1 MNTEV
6 GKKNRGKNTTKTQSY
21 PMTQKHKA
29 LYQST
34 HLLASILVS
43 SLYKTRVVSA
53 PYLQHLIRGIGNA
66 TASRLGTITSH
77 RREGKVAS

>member
-6 GKKNRGKNTTKTQSY
+6 GKKNRGKNTTKTQSF

-34 HLLASILVS
+34 HLLESILVS
-43 SLYKTRVVSA
+43 SLYKTPVVSA
-53 PYLQHLIRGIGNA
+53 PNLQHLIRGIENT
-66 TASRLGTITSH
+66 TASRLGTITSQ
-77 RREGKVAS
+77 RREGEVAS